1 MARTRVM
8 VVDDDDFTRSML
20 VTTLQMQDFD
30 VVVESG
36 SAAVAI
42 KAAQMLKPDIALLD
56 LDLGLGPNGIDL
68 ALALRRALPKIGIVM
83 LTTFEDPRLL
93 SPNMPMLPVGSIYL
107 IKKETSK
114 IDRLSNAIEEAI
126 SNANNLTKRDKL
138 VMPPKSELTDNQI
151 EIMRLVANGHS
162 NMQIAKMRGI
172 NEKSVE
178 QTISRLAKELSLK
191 SELDKNL
198 RVQISRLYYQ
208 MTGAGPT
215 KHAK

>member
-1 MARTRVM
+1 
-8 VVDDDDFTRSML
+8 
-20 VTTLQMQDFD
+20 
-30 VVVESG
+30 
-36 SAAVAI
+36 
-42 KAAQMLKPDIALLD
+42 
-56 LDLGLGPNGIDL
+56 
-68 ALALRRALPKIGIVM
+68 
-83 LTTFEDPRLL
+83 
-93 SPNMPMLPVGSIYL
+93 MPMLPVGSIYL

-114 IDRLSNAIEEAI
+114 IDRLSNAIDEAI
-126 SNANNLTKRDKL
+126 RNTNNLTKRDKL

-162 NMQIAKMRGI
+162 NMQIAKLRGI

-178 QTISRLAKELSLK
+178 QTISRLAKELGLK
-191 SELDKNL
+191 SDLDKNL

>member
-1 MARTRVM
+1 MARTRVLI
-8 VVDDDDFTRSML
+8 VDDDDFTRSML

-30 VVVESG
+30 VVIESS

-42 KAAQMLKPDIALLD
+42 KAAQMLKPDVALLD

-68 ALALRRALPKIGIVM
+68 ALALRRALPKIGIVL

-93 SPNMPMLPVGSIYL
+93 SPNMPMLPVGSLYL

-114 IDRLSNAIEEAI
+114 IDRLSNALNDAM
-126 SNANNLTKRDKL
+126 NNVKSLSKKDKL
-138 VMPPKSELTDNQI
+138 VIPPKSDLTDNQI
-151 EIMRLVANGHS
+151 EIMRLIANGHS
-162 NMQIAKMRGI
+162 NMQIAKLRGI

-178 QTISRLAKELSLK
+178 QTISRLAKELGLK
-191 SELDKNL
+191 SDIERNL
-198 RVQISRLYYQ
+198 RVQISRLYFQ
-208 MTGAGPT
+208 MSGAGPA